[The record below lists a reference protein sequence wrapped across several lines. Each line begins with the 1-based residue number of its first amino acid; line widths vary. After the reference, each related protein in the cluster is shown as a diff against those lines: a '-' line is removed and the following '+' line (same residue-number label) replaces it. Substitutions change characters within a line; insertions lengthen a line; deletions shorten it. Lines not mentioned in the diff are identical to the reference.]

1 MRCLEIRP
9 DSIARNR
16 NGVEPA
22 IMNGQ
27 DTFFDDGAFDPTIVV
42 DLETL
47 GGPFL
52 WPFLTI
58 RIPSNLGA
66 HETALYSNVD
76 RKPWWAQRSPLDRNC
91 NLSYESWRGSHL
103 RKQPS
108 AHCSRFK
115 ETSQLLFLFS
125 KTPSSS
131 SEYIMPGGGGRRVA
145 GPAKALFFFAEESER
160 YEDPV
165 PLWTMYHFFSSFF
178 VLF

>member
-27 DTFFDDGAFDPTIVV
+27 DTFFDDGAFDRTIVV

-66 HETALYSNVD
+66 HETALYF
-76 RKPWWAQRSPLDRNC
+76 KC
-91 NLSYESWRGSHL
+91 GS
-103 RKQPS
+103 
-108 AHCSRFK
+108 SR
-115 ETSQLLFLFS
+115 L
-125 KTPSSS
+125 
-131 SEYIMPGGGGRRVA
+131 V
-145 GPAKALFFFAEESER
+145 GPAIATGSKLQFELRELERIPFEEAA
-160 YEDPV
+160 V
-165 PLWTMYHFFSSFF
+165 SSLQPF
-178 VLF
+178 